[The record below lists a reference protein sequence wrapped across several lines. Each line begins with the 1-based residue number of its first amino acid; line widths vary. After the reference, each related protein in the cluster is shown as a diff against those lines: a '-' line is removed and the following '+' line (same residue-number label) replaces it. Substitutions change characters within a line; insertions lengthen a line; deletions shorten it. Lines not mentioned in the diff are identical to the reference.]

1 MKQYQHKGW
10 KVMTMFLAMC
20 LAVAGATA
28 LSACSSNDDPYF
40 TVTENDDP
48 RILNT
53 DLSDKTLDRKTK
65 LNIEIKVTPIQYTTV
80 TWLLNDVL
88 IAEGTVIDQTLP
100 VGDHVL
106 KIVATTTKGKTTSRT
121 IHVKVTPAEG
131 DPELASDP
139 KSRWLTIG
147 TTKTIDCIN
156 TTSVTRVIIGETEAS
171 NVSFANDKLTFT
183 VPDMPEG
190 EYMVTIVN
198 ANGESFGC
206 GLFTVSNDTY
216 PDPGVKE
223 TVLWEGGVDI
233 NWGDAN
239 VKITPEEMA
248 NVPVG
253 ATIRLEYEMIDAEYH
268 AMRITT
274 PWWGDTSADDLVN
287 QFDITADTPNPF
299 EFTYTEACKAL
310 VDERDGMLI
319 VGFGYK
325 VTKVVAVEGVA
336 PAETSLWEGGVDIN
350 WGDAN
355 VKITPEEMANVPV
368 GATVCLY
375 FDIIDAEYHAMRIT
389 TPWWGDTPADDLVNQ
404 FDVTADTPNPFE
416 FTYTEA
422 CKTLVDER
430 DGMLIVGFGYKLKQ
444 VTFKE

>member
-1 MKQYQHKGW
+1 
-10 KVMTMFLAMC
+10 
-20 LAVAGATA
+20 VAGATA

-223 TVLWEGGVDI
+223 TVLWEGSVDI

-325 VTKVVAVEGVA
+325 
-336 PAETSLWEGGVDIN
+336 
-350 WGDAN
+350 
-355 VKITPEEMANVPV
+355 
-368 GATVCLY
+368 
-375 FDIIDAEYHAMRIT
+375 
-389 TPWWGDTPADDLVNQ
+389 
-404 FDVTADTPNPFE
+404 
-416 FTYTEA
+416 
-422 CKTLVDER
+422 
-430 DGMLIVGFGYKLKQ
+430 LKQ